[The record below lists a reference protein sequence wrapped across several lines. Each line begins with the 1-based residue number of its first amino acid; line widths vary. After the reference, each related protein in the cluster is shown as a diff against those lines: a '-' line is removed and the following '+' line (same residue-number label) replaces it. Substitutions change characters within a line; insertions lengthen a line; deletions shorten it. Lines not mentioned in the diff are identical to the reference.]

1 MLDVMENTSRTDIE
15 KILEDQKDFFLECRT
30 KNVDFRLQQLQKLKA
45 AIVRDETKITEA
57 LWSDLHKSPEE
68 AYLTEISIL
77 YQEINNHIRHL
88 RKWAKPQAVAAPV
101 HLLFSRNRIMYE
113 PLGVALIIAPWNYPF
128 QLLMNPLVGA
138 ISAGCCAV
146 LKPSPYAPATAKVME
161 EMIAETF
168 PSRYISVVQGNREVN
183 RILLEQRFDLIFF
196 TGSPDLAKTVMTAA
210 AKHLTPLVLEL
221 GGKSPCIVDKD
232 ANISMAAKRIA
243 WGKTIN
249 SGQTCIAPDYL
260 FIHRS
265 VKDAFIEKYKERI
278 NAMFGNDCK
287 QSKYYPRIVN
297 GKAMERLKKLMLDG
311 DIVFGGEIDE
321 NEKYIAPTLIDNVKP
336 EYPVMQE
343 EIFGPILPVMTF
355 DDVSQAIDYINMHE
369 KPLAFYY
376 FGKSKTGREVLQKTT
391 SGGGCI
397 NDTIMHVVNHNLPF
411 GGVGNSGMGKYHGK
425 ESFLTFSNKRAIV
438 NSPLWFDAAMKY
450 APYGE
455 RKKPFV
461 RFVYKTIIGKK

>member
-1 MLDVMENTSRTDIE
+1 
-15 KILEDQKDFFLECRT
+15 
-30 KNVDFRLQQLQKLKA
+30 
-45 AIVRDETKITEA
+45 
-57 LWSDLHKSPEE
+57 
-68 AYLTEISIL
+68 
-77 YQEINNHIRHL
+77 
-88 RKWAKPQAVAAPV
+88 
-101 HLLFSRNRIMYE
+101 MYE

-168 PSRYISVVQGNREVN
+168 SSRYISVVQGNRETN
-183 RILLEQRFDLIFF
+183 TILLEQRFDLIFF
-196 TGSPDLAKTVMTAA
+196 TGSPDLAKKVMTAA
-210 AKHLTPLVLEL
+210 AKYLTPLVLEL

-232 ANISMAAKRIA
+232 ADISMAAKRIA

-265 VKDAFIEKYKERI
+265 VKDLFIEKYKERI
-278 NAMFGNDCK
+278 NIMFGNDCK

-297 GKAMERLKKLMLDG
+297 DKAMERLKKLMLDG
-311 DIVFGGEIDE
+311 NIVFGGEIDE
-321 NEKYIAPTLIDNVKP
+321 NERYIAPTLIDDVKP

-343 EIFGPILPVMTF
+343 EIFGPILPIMTF
-355 DDVSQAIDYINMHE
+355 DDISQTTDYINAHE
-369 KPLAFYY
+369 KPLALYY
-376 FGKSKTGREVLQKTT
+376 FGKNKTAKDILLKTT

-397 NDTIMHVVNHNLPF
+397 NDTVMHVANHSLPF

-438 NSPLWFDAAMKY
+438 KSPLWFDMAVKY

-455 RKKPFV
+455 RKNPIA
-461 RFVYKTIIGKK
+461 RFVYKMILGKK

>member
-1 MLDVMENTSRTDIE
+1 MENTSRTDIE
-15 KILEDQKDFFLECRT
+15 KILESQKDFFSKCRT
-30 KNVDFRLQQLQKLKA
+30 KNVDFRLQQLKKFKA
-45 AIVRDETKITEA
+45 AIIKYETKITGA
-57 LWSDLHKSPEE
+57 LWNDLHKSPEE

-77 YQEINNHIRHL
+77 YQEINNHIKHL
-88 RKWAKPQAVAAPV
+88 RKWSKPQTIPALV
-101 HLLFSRNRIMYE
+101 HLLFSRNRIICE

-138 ISAGCCAV
+138 IAAGCCAV

-168 PSRYISVVQGNREVN
+168 PSPYVSVVQGNREVN
-183 RILLEQRFDLIFF
+183 KILLEQRFDLIFF
-196 TGSPDLAKTVMTAA
+196 TGSPDLAKKVMTAA
-210 AKHLTPLVLEL
+210 AKYLTPLIMEL

-232 ANISMAAKRIA
+232 ADISMAAKRIA

-249 SGQTCIAPDYL
+249 AGQTCIAPDYL
-260 FIHRS
+260 FIHHS
-265 VKDAFIEKYKERI
+265 VKDLFIEKYKESVVG
-278 NAMFGNDCK
+278 MFGDDCK

-297 GKAMERLKKLMLDG
+297 EKAMERLKKLMLDG
-311 DIVFGGEIDE
+311 NIVFGGEIDE
-321 NEKYIAPTLIDNVKP
+321 NERYIAPTLIDDVKP

-343 EIFGPILPVMTF
+343 EIFGPILPIMTF
-355 DDVSQAIDYINMHE
+355 DDIFQTTDYINTHE

-376 FGKSKTGREVLQKTT
+376 FGGSKTAGDILLKTT

-397 NDTIMHVVNHNLPF
+397 NDTLMHAANHHLPF

-438 NSPLWFDAAMKY
+438 NSPLWFDATVKY
-450 APYGE
+450 APHNE
-455 RKKPFV
+455 QKNPIARL
-461 RFVYKTIIGKK
+461 VYKMFLGKK